1 MLVALGAEKA
11 ALDGRKQVTAGVL
24 SSVED
29 VPEELVSP
37 ANAVCPLA
45 IAVDERGSGRVK
57 YLEMSTGQFGVA
69 IAERLGRI
77 TSQQYGVP
85 RHHRECLL
93 V

>member
-1 MLVALGAEKA
+1 M
-11 ALDGRKQVTAGVL
+11 DGRKQVTAGVL

-57 YLEMSTGQFGVA
+57 YLEVSTDQFRVS

-93 V
+93 E